1 MAETDTATGHDGSDP
16 VARLESTPQEV
27 AYDAAPEL
35 LE

>member
-1 MAETDTATGHDGSDP
+1 MYEPEEPEREPEGPAEHA
-16 VARLESTPQEV
+16 QEV

>member
-1 MAETDTATGHDGSDP
+1 MHEPEIPDQEPEGP
-16 VARLESTPQEV
+16 VEHIQEV

>member
-1 MAETDTATGHDGSDP
+1 MAETDNATSHDGVDP
-16 VARLESTPQEV
+16 VARLESAPQEV

>member
-1 MAETDTATGHDGSDP
+1 MPERQAERRAERGD
-16 VARLESTPQEV
+16 ESVVQEV

>member
-1 MAETDTATGHDGSDP
+1 MHDPEEPET
-16 VARLESTPQEV
+16 ESEAVHTQEV

>member
-1 MAETDTATGHDGSDP
+1 MHEPENPEREPEGPATH
-16 VARLESTPQEV
+16 VQEV